1 MHTYTQVGC
10 LRAFDNVV
18 SDNNRPILVLVGS
31 SDGLERDLIKVNV
44 SYHRHLN

>member
-18 SDNNRPILVLVGS
+18 SDNNFAVIEYTLGPF
-31 SDGLERDLIKVNV
+31 
-44 SYHRHLN
+44 